1 MRAAFYINFLLP
13 LAVSLCWL
21 RAGTAPESVTGLN
34 TTSNAT
40 TDEEK
45 TTAQFLAAIV
55 VNTAE
60 NATNATSLAQANQAV
75 KAFIYKF
82 IFANNLK
89 VFTLHVY

>member
-1 MRAAFYINFLLP
+1 M
-13 LAVSLCWL
+13 
-21 RAGTAPESVTGLN
+21 TGLN